1 MLAESARS
9 ASPETVLALTDDT
22 LTDDELVVVTRL
34 WLWLESGFEGEATA
48 AAAAAAMVGPAGA
61 LLAGPIDDR
70 DPDADPDSDDEGVA

>member
-1 MLAESARS
+1 
-9 ASPETVLALTDDT
+9 LALTDDT

-48 AAAAAAMVGPAGA
+48 AAAAIVGPAGA

-70 DPDADPDSDDEGVA
+70 DPDPDPDSDDEGVA